1 MGMKPETK
9 EKIRNRVEDKLRPL
23 TLPNF
28 LTLIRMAIIPF
39 FVLAV
44 IDSDFR
50 LALWTFLVAGLT
62 DALDGWMARRFDMES
77 VFGAYLDPIADKLLI
92 VTAYVS
98 LTVPMGHRLV
108 IPLWLAILALARDFL
123 IMTVALILYVV
134 EGVRRFPPSPLGK
147 ATTFIHVLTI
157 CVVLL
162 GNLAWIPDWVP
173 PVCFYTAFI
182 LVILS
187 GFNYI
192 YRASYY
198 MEEVRKSRVTS
209 ATKRREEDQN
219 DG

>member
-1 MGMKPETK
+1 MGMKAETR
-9 EKIRNRVEDKLRPL
+9 EKIRNRVEEKLRPL

-44 IDSDFR
+44 TEADFR

-77 VFGAYLDPIADKLLI
+77 IFGAYLDPIADKLLI
-92 VTAYVS
+92 VTAYVT
-98 LTVPMGHRLV
+98 LTIPMGQKLV
-108 IPLWLAILALARDFL
+108 IPLWLAILALSRDIL
-123 IMTVALILYVV
+123 IMMVALILYVV

-147 ATTFIHVLTI
+147 ATTFMHVVTVG
-157 CVVLL
+157 VVLL
-162 GNLAWIPDWVP
+162 GNLGWIPGWTP
-173 PVCFYTAFI
+173 QLCFYLAFI

-192 YRASYY
+192 YRASRYI
-198 MEEVRKSRVTS
+198 EEVRSSR
-209 ATKRREEDQN
+209 

>member
-9 EKIRNRVEDKLRPL
+9 EKIRNRVEEKLRPL

-44 IDSDFR
+44 TEADFR
-50 LALWTFLVAGLT
+50 LALWTFMVAGLT

-77 VFGAYLDPIADKLLI
+77 VFGAFLDPIADKLLI

-98 LTVPMGHRLV
+98 LTIPMGQKLV
-108 IPLWLAILALARDFL
+108 IPLWLAILALSRDLL
-123 IMTVALILYVV
+123 IMVVALILYVV

-147 ATTFIHVLTI
+147 ATTLMHVVTI

-162 GNLAWIPDWVP
+162 GNLAWIPDWIP
-173 PVCFYTAFI
+173 PLCFSVAFI

-192 YRASYY
+192 YRASRYV
-198 MEEVRKSRVTS
+198 EEVRRSS
-209 ATKRREEDQN
+209 GD
-219 DG
+219 

>member
-1 MGMKPETK
+1 MALKAETR
-9 EKIRNRVEDKLRPL
+9 EKFRNRVEEKLRPL

-44 IDSDFR
+44 TEDDFR
-50 LALWTFLVAGLT
+50 LALWTFLLAGLT

-92 VTAYVS
+92 VTAYVT
-98 LTVPMGHRLV
+98 LTIPMGQQLV
-108 IPLWLAILALARDFL
+108 IPLWLAILALSRDLL
-123 IMTVALILYVV
+123 IMVVALILYVV

-147 ATTFIHVLTI
+147 ATTFMHVLTVG
-157 CVVLL
+157 VVLL
-162 GNLAWIPDWVP
+162 GNLAWIPDWIP
-173 PVCFYTAFI
+173 LACFYMAFV

-192 YRASYY
+192 YRAS
-198 MEEVRKSRVTS
+198 RFI
-209 ATKRREEDQN
+209 EDARGSQ
-219 DG
+219 

>member
-1 MGMKPETK
+1 MGIKPETRG
-9 EKIRNRVEDKLRPL
+9 KIRTRVEEKLRPL

-28 LTLIRMAIIPF
+28 LTFTRMAIIPF

-44 IDSDFR
+44 ADGEFR

-62 DALDGWMARRFDMES
+62 DALDGWMARRFKMES

-92 VTAYVS
+92 VTAYVT
-98 LTVPMGHRLV
+98 LTIPMGQKII
-108 IPLWLAILALARDFL
+108 IPLWLAVLALSRDLL
-123 IMTVALILYVV
+123 IMIVALILYVV

-147 ATTFIHVLTI
+147 MTTFMHVMTI

-162 GNLAWIPDWVP
+162 GNLAWVPDWTP
-173 PVCFYTAFI
+173 PLCFYTAFV

-192 YRASYY
+192 YRASRFID
-198 MEEVRKSRVTS
+198 EARQLRD
-209 ATKRREEDQN
+209 EDS
-219 DG
+219 